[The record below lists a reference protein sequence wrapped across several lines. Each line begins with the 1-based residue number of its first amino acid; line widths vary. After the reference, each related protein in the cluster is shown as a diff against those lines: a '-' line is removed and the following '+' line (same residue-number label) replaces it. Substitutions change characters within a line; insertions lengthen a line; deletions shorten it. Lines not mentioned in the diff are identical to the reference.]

1 MDGETAPVTKLEPGV
16 IIDGVTVGEVLHKGG
31 MAIIYDAKKD
41 GVDAPLLLKVPRLA
55 HGEDSAAI
63 VGFEME
69 MMILPRLSG
78 PHVPKVY
85 AVGDFARAP
94 YILMERLEGPSL
106 YAKLDHLPLPPEE
119 VAAMGASVAHAL
131 ASLHRQHVIHFD
143 IKPSNIL
150 FRPSG
155 EAVLID
161 FGLSHHAEL
170 PDLIEEEFRLPY
182 GTAPYMAPEQVIGVR
197 AYRRS
202 DIFALGCLMY
212 FFATGVRPFGDPQS
226 VAGLKRRLWDDP
238 TPPRALNK
246 AIPLWLQEI
255 ILRCLEPNPEDRP
268 PTAAQLAFDLRHP
281 EQVAL
286 TARAHKLKRDSW
298 LARHK
303 RKGNEDILRAARKKA
318 IQSKLN
324 AAPIIAVAVD
334 SREPEGA
341 MAEAMRSAIVRAWE
355 SNPEARIAL
364 LNVLK
369 QKALGVDETHDAD
382 GRPKHLKRLVSLQ
395 HWAAPMRM
403 PDGRLTYHVL
413 EAVNPADAIL
423 EYARVNH
430 VDHII
435 MGARKESV
443 QRRVLG
449 SVSAEVAG
457 HAPCTVTV
465 VRARET
471 ARDYDALG

>member
-1 MDGETAPVTKLEPGV
+1 MDGETAPITRLAPGV
-16 IIDGVTVGEVLHKGG
+16 IIDGITVGEVLHKGG
-31 MAIIYDAKKD
+31 MAILYDAKKD
-41 GVDAPLLLKVPRLA
+41 GIDAPLVLKAPRLA
-55 HGEDSAAI
+55 HGEDAAAI

-85 AVGDFARAP
+85 AVGDFARQP
-94 YILMERLEGPSL
+94 YILMERLDGPTL
-106 YAKLDHLPLPPEE
+106 YEKLDHLPLAPEE
-119 VAAMGASVAHAL
+119 VAKIGAGVADAL

-143 IKPSNIL
+143 IKPSNIML
-150 FRPSG
+150 RASG
-155 EAVLID
+155 EYVLID

-226 VAGLKRRLWDDP
+226 VKGLKRRLWEDP
-238 TPPRALNK
+238 VPPRAHNK
-246 AIPLWLQEI
+246 TVPLWLQEI

-281 EQVAL
+281 DQIVL
-286 TARAHKLKRDSW
+286 TARAHKLTRDSW
-298 LARHK
+298 LARQK
-303 RKGNEDILRAARKKA
+303 RKGNEDIVRAARKKA
-318 IQSKLN
+318 AQSKLH

-334 SREPEGA
+334 SREPEGV
-341 MAEAMRSAIVRAWE
+341 MAEAMRNAILRAWE

-369 QKALGVDETHDAD
+369 QKALGVDETHDAE
-382 GRPKHLKRLVSLQ
+382 GRPKHVKRLVSLQ
-395 HWAAPMRM
+395 HWAAPMRL
-403 PDGRLTYHVL
+403 PEGRLTYHVL

-423 EYARVNH
+423 DYARLNH

-465 VRARET
+465 VRARDGRGASAE
-471 ARDYDALG
+471 